1 MSNTPKIAL
10 AGKCKR
16 RLMTKLTEKERE
28 ERGILLATTQLDIIK
43 LEDEAKNKAND
54 YKERIGGLKARSRSE
69 SIVVSRGEELRDVDC
84 SVKYGVPSKTHK
96 TIIRD
101 DTNEIVEVDPMSP
114 TELQP
119 RLITV
124 EGEKE
129 EEEKEE
135 A

>member
-1 MSNTPKIAL
+1 
-10 AGKCKR
+10 
-16 RLMTKLTEKERE
+16 MTKLTEKERE